1 MITDEVYYL
10 SRHGQIGSINEIAQ
24 MPTWKRRYYLY
35 KLNDEFEKQ
44 KEELEKARRKSQ
56 TSTGFSKKRR

>member
-1 MITDEVYYL
+1 
-10 SRHGQIGSINEIAQ
+10 

-44 KEELEKARRKSQ
+44 KEQIDKANRKNSAG
-56 TSTGFSKKRR
+56 SGFSKKRR

>member
-1 MITDEVYYL
+1 
-10 SRHGQIGSINEIAQ
+10 

-44 KEELEKARRKSQ
+44 KEQIDKANRKNSAG
-56 TSTGFSKKRR
+56 SGFNKKRR

>member
-1 MITDEVYYL
+1 
-10 SRHGQIGSINEIAQ
+10 

>member
-10 SRHGQIGSINEIAQ
+10 SRHGQIGSINEVAL

-44 KEELEKARRKSQ
+44 KEQIDKANRKNSAG
-56 TSTGFSKKRR
+56 SGFSKKRR

>member
-1 MITDEVYYL
+1 
-10 SRHGQIGSINEIAQ
+10 

-44 KEELEKARRKSQ
+44 KEAIEKANRRN
-56 TSTGFSKKRR
+56 STGVGFKKKRR